1 MSAPQAL
8 VVFLCVALP
17 WLNPFAPGPSAA
29 MLPWLVSLACV
40 GAALLASPVPQVGS
54 QSKWRSGWRCMW
66 CAFGPLFFAGVA
78 LWFAARGL
86 WQGPGTEA
94 LATVVAWACVLAM
107 AHVGAQLLTTQLN
120 PSVHAHAA
128 FSALSA
134 ASLRTGSLQAAPLPA
149 ATLLA
154 ATWLGIAL
162 LSVLMALCQY
172 LRIEHW
178 FAPWISHS
186 EGGAAFANLRQR
198 NQFATLCGI
207 GLLALLYLQQTTLQY
222 GAAKQNSRANANATS
237 VAASVPMA
245 LGGAAQRWHAAWPW
259 LAVTAL
265 AIGNGLSSS
274 RTGALQWALIAAA
287 LLCWRTS
294 LHRKMVQL
302 GLGALAIY
310 AVVVTLMP
318 WFASAVGN
326 SSNGLWG
333 RASENAGSS
342 SRLWL
347 YSNVLELIAQK
358 PWLGWGWRELAFA
371 HYSTHFDQRFGE
383 LLDNAH
389 NLPLHL
395 AVELGVPFA
404 LMLCGTVLWWVVR
417 SAPWRETDA
426 TRQLAWGVLMLIGVH
441 SMVEYPLWYGPFLMT
456 LGLCIGLLQP
466 VNHLPEKFIVEKS
479 LAQSS
484 MPNTAAERWNIAG
497 AAIKGVAFCLLVF
510 AGYAAYD
517 YHRVSQIYLD
527 VDWRSS
533 LYSGDALGHAQRS
546 VLYQRQ
552 ARFAEL
558 VTTPIT
564 PASAPRVLSLAA
576 ELIHFSPEPRVIE
589 ALIESATMLHM
600 DDVAMFHLGR
610 YKEVYPKD
618 YAAWSALK

>member
-1 MSAPQAL
+1 MVFSAAFFLFVLL
-8 VVFLCVALP
+8 VLP
-17 WLNPFAPGPSAA
+17 WLNPFAPGPSSA
-29 MLPWLVSLACV
+29 MVPWLVSLACM
-40 GAALLASPVPQVGS
+40 GALALSLLAS
-54 QSKWRSGWRCMW
+54 KNWRAVSHWLSW
-66 CAFGPLFFAGVA
+66 FSAFGVLYFAAHLLWQSPNVEGLATLIAWGCVA
-78 LWFAARGL
+78 MMALAGATLAQLPERTNFYRVHTLAQLWF
-86 WQGPGTEA
+86 
-94 LATVVAWACVLAM
+94 
-107 AHVGAQLLTTQLN
+107 
-120 PSVHAHAA
+120 
-128 FSALSA
+128 
-134 ASLRTGSLQAAPLPA
+134 
-149 ATLLA
+149 
-154 ATWLGIAL
+154 GIAL
-162 LSVLMALCQY
+162 LSVLMALLQY
-172 LRIEHW
+172 LRLEHW

-186 EGGAAFANLRQR
+186 SDGAAFANLRQR

-207 GLLALLYLQQTTLQY
+207 GLLALLHLLQTALR
-222 GAAKQNSRANANATS
+222 KENVNASATAGKA
-237 VAASVPMA
+237 VA
-245 LGGAAQRWHAAWPW
+245 LRWQAAWPW

-274 RTGALQWALIAAA
+274 RTGALQWLLVAAA
-287 LLCWRTS
+287 VLCWRAS
-294 LHRKMVQL
+294 LQRKVVQL

-310 AVVVTLMP
+310 GVAVALMP
-318 WFASAVGN
+318 WFANVVGN
-326 SSNGLWG
+326 PSTGLWG

-358 PWLGWGWRELAFA
+358 PWLGWGWRELGYA
-371 HYSTHFDQRFGE
+371 HYSTHFDKRFGE

-404 LMLCGTVLWWVVR
+404 LLFCGAVLWWIVR
-417 SAPWRETDA
+417 SAPWRETDP

-466 VNHLPEKFIVEKS
+466 VEPRSINL
-479 LAQSS
+479 
-484 MPNTAAERWNIAG
+484 MPNGPVGQWNIAG
-497 AAIKGVAFCLLVF
+497 AAIKSIAIGMIAF

-527 VDWRSS
+527 VPSRSS
-533 LYSGDALGHAQRS
+533 WYSGDALGHAQRS
-546 VLYQRQ
+546 VLFQRQ

-558 VTTPIT
+558 VTTPVT
-564 PASAPRVLSLAA
+564 PASAARVLNLAA
-576 ELIHFSPEPRVIE
+576 DLIHFSPEPRVIE

-600 DDVAMFHLGR
+600 DDVAMFHLAR

>member
-1 MSAPQAL
+1 MSLASVCAL
-8 VVFLCVALP
+8 ALTLLVFESWRATSP
-17 WLNPFAPGPSAA
+17 WL
-29 MLPWLVSLACV
+29 
-40 GAALLASPVPQVGS
+40 
-54 QSKWRSGWRCMW
+54 KWFS
-66 CAFGPLFFAGVA
+66 
-78 LWFAARGL
+78 
-86 WQGPGTEA
+86 
-94 LATVVAWACVLAM
+94 
-107 AHVGAQLLTTQLN
+107 
-120 PSVHAHAA
+120 A
-128 FSALSA
+128 FSALYFA
-134 ASLRTGSLQAAPLPA
+134 AHVLWQGRSVEAIATLIAWWCVATMALAGATLEQLPA
-149 ATLLA
+149 QTNFYRVQTLAQL
-154 ATWLGIAL
+154 WLGIAL
-162 LSVLMALCQY
+162 LSVLMAICQY

-186 EGGAAFANLRQR
+186 GDGAAFANLRQR

-207 GLLALLYLQQTTLQY
+207 GLLALLYLRQTALRKEPFNICSTARSA
-222 GAAKQNSRANANATS
+222 GAPLWEIK
-237 VAASVPMA
+237 
-245 LGGAAQRWHAAWPW
+245 WPW

-274 RTGALQWALIAAA
+274 RTGALQWLLIAAA
-287 LLCWRTS
+287 VLCWRAS
-294 LHRKMVQL
+294 LQRKVVQL
-302 GLGALAIY
+302 GIGALAIY
-310 AVVVTLMP
+310 AVVVALMP
-318 WFASAVGN
+318 WFANAVGN
-326 SSNGLWG
+326 PSNGLWG

-358 PWLGWGWRELAFA
+358 PWLGWGWRELGYA
-371 HYSTHFDQRFGE
+371 HYSTHFDKRFGE

-404 LMLCGTVLWWVVR
+404 LLFCGAVLWWIVR

-466 VNHLPEKFIVEKS
+466 VEPRSIDLMPNRP
-479 LAQSS
+479 LAQ
-484 MPNTAAERWNIAG
+484 WNIAET
-497 AAIKGVAFCLLVF
+497 AIKCVAISMIAF

-527 VDWRSS
+527 VESRSS
-533 LYSGDALGHAQRS
+533 MYSGDALVHAKRS
-546 VLYQRQ
+546 VLFQRQ

-558 VTTPIT
+558 VTTPVT
-564 PASAPRVLSLAA
+564 PASAPRVLSLAVD
-576 ELIHFSPEPRVIE
+576 LIHFSPEPRVIE